1 VLPDPGLRTGRAGI
15 RRLFLFTA
23 GDEHGSIQGQPMD
36 GVPFRYW
43 SFSVDGYRELL
54 RENGLSLVDTHRDK
68 GQNIYYLARTGDGA
82 A

>member
-1 VLPDPGLRTGRAGI
+1 
-15 RRLFLFTA
+15 
-23 GDEHGSIQGQPMD
+23 MD